1 MVYGKEK
8 LKQNWRRRL
17 YIIIFEADTPAGKA
31 FDIVLLILILL
42 SMVTV
47 MLESVNSIKAKHAE
61 LLLTLEWVFTICFT
75 VEYILRILSA
85 GYPWR
90 YIFSFFGIV
99 DLLSILP
106 SYLSLFYHGTRFL
119 TVIRGLRLL
128 RIFRVL
134 KLSRYLGEAQTLT
147 KALKASI
154 YKIIVFIG
162 AVLIIV
168 VIIGAIMYLIEGDNP
183 ASGFRNIPISIYWAV
198 VTITTVG
205 YGDIAPQSPAGQFLA
220 TVLMLLGYGI
230 IAVPTGIVS
239 SELTKADRNQQTL
252 SPKNCPRCSPAD
264 HSSDATFCKYCGI
277 TINNTP

>member
-85 GYPWR
+85 GHPWR

-154 YKIIVFIG
+154 YIALIGFIII
-162 AVLIIV
+162 
-168 VIIGAIMYLIEGDNP
+168 
-183 ASGFRNIPISIYWAV
+183 
-198 VTITTVG
+198 
-205 YGDIAPQSPAGQFLA
+205 
-220 TVLMLLGYGI
+220 
-230 IAVPTGIVS
+230 
-239 SELTKADRNQQTL
+239 
-252 SPKNCPRCSPAD
+252 
-264 HSSDATFCKYCGI
+264 
-277 TINNTP
+277 